1 MGAAA
6 PVASAWN
13 DALVSVEAIASAD
26 GRDRPLRR
34 FHRRRE
40 QARHLPAR
48 GIALRRVGRGGN
60 MRARLTRAF
69 LRASGLPSLGP
80 VVPGPGERA
89 SFDEVLAVAE
99 PTTDISLLTL
109 LRWIAQERGVL
120 FHGSQRY
127 DLIALERYVSRAIR
141 PRSATK
147 RPSLRRA
154 MRCGRCIW
162 RRSVAET
169 DSGRRETARWV
180 FPGMRS
186 IHAGTTSRTTRAPSE
201 QDGSETG
208 GSTSCRARPCSPQC
222 FAQAD
227 LAAGEAPETKAPR
240 TRGFVSDRVRPAVGW
255 ISRRPGRFQASP

>member
-1 MGAAA
+1 
-6 PVASAWN
+6 VASAWN

-99 PTTDISLLTL
+99 PTTDISPHAAPLARRNAASSSTA
-109 LRWIAQERGVL
+109 RNATTSSR
-120 FHGSQRY
+120 SS
-127 DLIALERYVSRAIR
+127 RYVSRAIR
-141 PRSATK
+141 PRSATN
-147 RPSLRRA
+147 RPSLWRA
-154 MRCGRCIW
+154 IRCGRSIS

-201 QDGSETG
+201 RDGSETG